1 MKTTTYRILLSGA
14 AVSGLLLAAP
24 VAFAADAAS
33 DAAPQTTNASDI
45 VVTAQKREE
54 RLRDVPIAVTVVSKD
69 QLAAQKIVSVADL
82 ARTSPSLEMI
92 QAFGGPGG
100 GGQVRG
106 LGTQSFTRSAEGAVG
121 IVVDD
126 VPQGNVP
133 NNAIFDL
140 ERVEVLKG
148 PQGTLFGL
156 TTSAGVINM
165 KTAAPKIDEWSGY
178 IHSDLSSKGAAGSE
192 YGEVK
197 LTGAINMP
205 LSSIAAL
212 RVAVNYNRTT
222 GVQYNAFNGVNNVQ
236 DDTAVR
242 ARLLINASDR
252 LTIHLNADYDYRSQ
266 NYGDPQFNYV
276 NVAAGTPLASQ
287 LAACGITAGW
297 GNNARCS
304 KESNNTRNNNWG
316 ASAQFDYD
324 LGGPT
329 LTSITGYRENHQL
342 PSDVDIMSNPADFTQ
357 ILIKGQLTDGAQFSQ
372 ELRLVSPKGSRI
384 DYTAG
389 LFYSDF
395 KGSTSY
401 APNGGFTVGSYQVAP
416 VFVTFALDQ
425 SATHTT
431 NTAYAA
437 FGQATY
443 HVTDTLGVLG
453 GLRYSHQKLTDW
465 QSTATPTDP
474 LTADNVS
481 GKVGLEY
488 KANHDLNLF
497 ATVTRG
503 YKGPQVGV
511 SAGNPV
517 TRIAAEIP
525 TAYEIGAKGAALGGK
540 LGYEASLFL
549 TKVKNYQGQR
559 CSINGLG
566 VLTCNGESIPSV
578 TSQGFELS
586 LFGRPI
592 PNLYL
597 NAGYAYDDAKFPT
610 GWTGFNPSDLTGA
623 TPTNLGGLQLVG
635 SPKSK
640 FTFNSE
646 FKQPIGTLESYIGG
660 DFVYKSS
667 VRLGYSG
674 DPRFVYGAHGTVS
687 LRGGLRG
694 PGNMWSLELF
704 ARNLT
709 QNREPATLFGGP
721 SYLPPATVPFLP
733 NGQVNGVSGWA
744 TAASRRQVGL
754 SAEFRF

>member
-1 MKTTTYRILLSGA
+1 MRNLNNTLLLGVA
-14 AVSGLLLAAP
+14 LPVLAPALLAATP
-24 VAFAADAAS
+24 AL
-33 DAAPQTTNASDI
+33 AAPAAAQETNAAEI

-54 RLRDVPIAVTVVSKD
+54 RLKDVPVSVTVIGKD
-69 QLAAQKIVSVADL
+69 QLASQKIASVADL

-165 KTAAPKIDEWSGY
+165 KTAAPKIGAWSGY
-178 IHSDLSSKGAAGSE
+178 VHGDFSGKGTGGSE
-192 YGEVK
+192 YGQVK
-197 LTGAINMP
+197 LTGAVNIP
-205 LSSIAAL
+205 LSPVAAL
-212 RVAVNYNRTT
+212 RVAANYNRLT
-222 GVQYNAFNGVNNVQ
+222 GVQYNAYNGVNNVL
-236 DDTAVR
+236 DDIAVR
-242 ARLLINASDR
+242 ARLLVNASDK
-252 LTIHLNADYDYRSQ
+252 LTVHLSADYDYRSQ
-266 NYGDPQFNYV
+266 NYGDPQFTYT
-276 NVAAGTPLASQ
+276 NVAAGTGLATQ
-287 LAACGITAGW
+287 LAACGITASW
-297 GNNARCS
+297 SNNARCS
-304 KESNNTRNNNWG
+304 KEANDTRNRNWG

-324 LGGPT
+324 LDGPT

-342 PSDVDIMSNPADFTQ
+342 PSNVDIMGNPQEFEQ
-357 ILIKGQLTDGAQFSQ
+357 ILIKGQINDGAQFSQ
-372 ELRLVSPKGSRI
+372 ELRLVSPKGAKLE
-384 DYTAG
+384 YTTG

-395 KGSTSY
+395 KASSSY
-401 APNGGFTVGSYQVAP
+401 TPGGGFIVGSYQIAP
-416 VFVTFALDQ
+416 VFVTFVN
-425 SATHTT
+425 SADVTHTT

-443 HVTDTLGVLG
+443 HLTDSLGLLA
-453 GLRYSHQKLTDW
+453 GLRYSHQKMTDW
-465 QSTATPTDP
+465 QSSATPTTP

-481 GKVGLEY
+481 GKIGVQY
-488 KANHDLNLF
+488 KVNKDLNLF
-497 ATVTRG
+497 ATATRG
-503 YKGPQVGV
+503 YKGPQIGV

-525 TAYEIGAKGAALGGK
+525 TAYEIGAKGSTMGGK

-549 TKVKNYQGQR
+549 TKVSNYQGQR
-559 CSINGLG
+559 CSINGVG
-566 VLTCNGESIPSV
+566 VLSCLGESIPSV
-578 TSQGFELS
+578 TSKGFEATLY
-586 LFGRPI
+586 GRPT

-597 NAGYAYDDAKFPT
+597 NAGFAYNDAKFPN

-623 TPTNLGGLQLVG
+623 TSTSLSNVQLVG

-640 FTFNSE
+640 FTFNAE
-646 FKQPIGTLESYIGG
+646 YKQPVGTMEAYVGG

-674 DPRFVYGAHGTVS
+674 DSRFVYGAHGTVS
-687 LRGGLRG
+687 ARIGLRG
-694 PGNMWSLELF
+694 PGNMWSVELF
-704 ARNLT
+704 GRNLT
-709 QNREPATLFGGP
+709 QNREPATIFGGP
-721 SYLPPATVPFLP
+721 SFLPPATVPFLP
-733 NGQVNGVSGWA
+733 NGQVNGISGWA
-744 TAASRRQVGL
+744 TTASRRQVGL